1 MVAVNWHRTT
11 IKWVLAVFAPGLVGL
26 APFFRGLIFEREM
39 SVHHYLAAVVSMLV
53 LILLPCRLFNKC
65 PGPACSGLKP
75 ESADGTANKR
85 YQLLLRQLATS
96 PFFLA
101 LAALTI
107 LYGLSFFQA
116 INAREAL
123 FTWLRHLD
131 YLLCFVLV
139 FLATGIWEKG
149 RPQAAF
155 GRWSLTVFACSGTIV
170 AAGGILTG
178 QGIVSIQ
185 GGIIFGRL
193 CSTFLYPNSM
203 AAYLM
208 ATVLMVIHLATQNTR
223 PLKAGVL
230 AGMGFLTFLA
240 IIGSQSRGIWTMLP
254 LILVLLLLG
263 QTARKKMILLTAG
276 LLGLAVI
283 LSSFTVA
290 PQVQEIQPNWC
301 AFLWTLAGCLIS
313 GTTWAACAV
322 RQQKKPYSKKVI
334 SMIAASCLILIVAAG
349 AALIN
354 HRPPDALAPASTGKT
369 LTSRI
374 TDTGMVENSFQA
386 RLVYYADALRMVKA
400 RPLLGWGGGG
410 WKSGYPAYQSYNY
423 TSTTVHNH
431 FLQVWVETGTIG
443 LMMFIIPFLFLFRSF
458 WHLYSIRTT
467 YALAPETWTAGTAA
481 LALGMHAVIDFD
493 LSFGSI
499 ALLFWALLALFA
511 YREVAE
517 HIASAPYLSGS
528 NRTSTRMNSHLHSTS
543 AATAKKNFYGRNGYT
558 GLDTPG
564 LTLLLLLFLSLASIC
579 LAAGTFTLRAA
590 VAKAQA
596 YTLAVQKGDEKTAL
610 EYIRAAS
617 RWDRWSAQYPS
628 AQAYLLIAEIGHEP
642 DQQAKRALALASLD
656 LVRRAVQ
663 LDSYNPEHRFLLARL
678 YLANGQLEET
688 LSEAAQAKTLQP
700 WLINTYEEIASIY
713 VNVAVQQFL
722 RGQKETAG
730 ITLRQALA
738 ITHEAITKQDTL
750 PPRLISLWESESAL
764 SLTPALALPAG
775 QSALLLGD
783 YNQARGF
790 LTLACQAEDQKA
802 QAVAQLWLGIAMQ
815 KSGDLSGATLQ
826 EKARRTYPELESEY
840 AVIKILMGL

>member
-11 IKWVLAVFAPGLVGL
+11 IKWVLAVFAPGLVAL

-39 SVHHYLAAVVSMLV
+39 SVHHYSAAVVSMLV
-53 LILLPCRLFNKC
+53 LILLPCGLFKMGL
-65 PGPACSGLKP
+65 GPACKGLKP
-75 ESADGTANKR
+75 ESADDIANKG

-123 FTWLRHLD
+123 FAWLRHLD

-170 AAGGILTG
+170 AAGGVLTG

-208 ATVLMVIHLATQNTR
+208 ATVLMVIHLAAQNTR

-290 PQVQEIQPNWC
+290 PQVQQIQPNWC

-313 GTTWAACAV
+313 GTAWAACCR
-322 RQQKKPYSKKVI
+322 RQQKKPHSKKVI
-334 SMIAASCLILIVAAG
+334 AMITASCLILMIALMIAAG

-443 LMMFIIPFLFLFRSF
+443 LIMFIIPFLFLFRSF
-458 WHLYSIRTT
+458 WYLYSIRT
-467 YALAPETWTAGTAA
+467 
-481 LALGMHAVIDFD
+481 
-493 LSFGSI
+493 
-499 ALLFWALLALFA
+499 
-511 YREVAE
+511 
-517 HIASAPYLSGS
+517 
-528 NRTSTRMNSHLHSTS
+528 
-543 AATAKKNFYGRNGYT
+543 
-558 GLDTPG
+558 
-564 LTLLLLLFLSLASIC
+564 
-579 LAAGTFTLRAA
+579 
-590 VAKAQA
+590 Q
-596 YTLAVQKGDEKTAL
+596 
-610 EYIRAAS
+610 
-617 RWDRWSAQYPS
+617 
-628 AQAYLLIAEIGHEP
+628 
-642 DQQAKRALALASLD
+642 
-656 LVRRAVQ
+656 
-663 LDSYNPEHRFLLARL
+663 ARL
-678 YLANGQLEET
+678 L
-688 LSEAAQAKTLQP
+688 
-700 WLINTYEEIASIY
+700 
-713 VNVAVQQFL
+713 
-722 RGQKETAG
+722 
-730 ITLRQALA
+730 
-738 ITHEAITKQDTL
+738 
-750 PPRLISLWESESAL
+750 
-764 SLTPALALPAG
+764 
-775 QSALLLGD
+775 
-783 YNQARGF
+783 
-790 LTLACQAEDQKA
+790 
-802 QAVAQLWLGIAMQ
+802 
-815 KSGDLSGATLQ
+815 
-826 EKARRTYPELESEY
+826 
-840 AVIKILMGL
+840 